1 MYNTKY
7 QQQKRAEIFQIGLK
21 PCADHKKK
29 ELLVPG
35 KGKSS
40 GSGKFLKNDYD

>member
-1 MYNTKY
+1 M
-7 QQQKRAEIFQIGLK
+7 ELK
-21 PCADHKKK
+21 LCADHKKK

-40 GSGKFLKNDYD
+40 ASEKFLKNDYDSQCEKQRPFIFFLV